1 MLIHHRYWLAP
12 STLLLL
18 WSAAPAW
25 AQTDEPPFK
34 LNAGYSRLSDSNPLR
49 LPSGTADQINTAT
62 LGFSFNTRQSL
73 QQFELD
79 VNLIDHQYQHF
90 TERNFTAHNYNA
102 AWRWALTPRLHGN
115 FTTDRKES
123 LNTDLLTSNG
133 NESLNAER
141 KDSPGSLTDAQGVPR
156 TNTNTRFDALY
167 EIDGVWRV
175 LGGVSKSTQTDLL
188 IQGQTPVQVQV
199 IGEDYRSSSA
209 DVGLRYAFTSGNA
222 LTYTARTT
230 EGNYL
235 NHLPSSDGLYDG
247 SFRQLDNE
255 MRLHWILTGNTTA
268 DISATHVNRTH
279 PHFAQLDY
287 SGLNTGIK
295 LNWNIT
301 GKTSLAASWMRE
313 LASDQHDAA
322 SPNDDF
328 NYNSTHSQ
336 TNRLSLGPVWK
347 ASAKTV
353 VRLNYEFAQ
362 RDYLD
367 SPTGVD
373 AAAQRSDT
381 MHNTILAVAW
391 QPYKYVTL
399 GASLQRATRT
409 SNLPNLDYDSNM
421 ATLSAKFSY

>member
-25 AQTDEPPFK
+25 AQEDEPPFK
-34 LNAGYSRLSDSNPLR
+34 LSAGYSRLSDSNPLR
-49 LPSGTADQINTAT
+49 LPADPNAIARQGIPNTEDQISTST

-79 VNLIDHQYQHF
+79 VNLIDYQYQNF
-90 TERNFTAHNYNA
+90 SDRNFTAHNYNA
-102 AWRWALTPRLHGN
+102 AWRWALTPRMHGN

-123 LNTDLLTSNG
+123 LNTDRK
-133 NESLNAER
+133 ESL
-141 KDSPGSLTDAQGVPR
+141 DSSADDQGVPR
-156 TNTNTRFDALY
+156 TNTNTRLDGVY
-167 EIDGVWRV
+167 ELDGVWRV
-175 LGGVSKSTQTDLL
+175 LGGVSKSTQTNLL
-188 IQGQTPVQVQV
+188 TPGQPQVQPPV
-199 IGEDYRSSSA
+199 IGEDYNSSSA
-209 DVGLRYAFTSGNA
+209 DLGLRYAFTSGSA
-222 LTYTARTT
+222 LTYTAKTT
-230 EGNYL
+230 EGKYL
-235 NHLPSSDGLYDG
+235 NHLASPDGAYDG
-247 SFRQLDNE
+247 SFSQLDNE
-255 MRLHWILTGNTTA
+255 LRLRWILTGNTTA
-268 DISATHVNRTH
+268 NFSAAHITRTH

-287 SGLNTGIK
+287 SGLNSGVS

-301 GKTSLAASWMRE
+301 GKTALAAGWTRE
-313 LASDQHDAA
+313 LASNQHVADGV
-322 SPNDDF
+322 N
-328 NYNSTHSQ
+328 NYNSTSSQ
-336 TNRLSLGPVWK
+336 TNRFSLGPVWK

-362 RDYLD
+362 RDYVG

-381 MHNTILAVAW
+381 MHNTTLAVAW

-399 GASLQRATRT
+399 GASLQKATRAST
-409 SNLPNLDYDSNM
+409 LPDLDYDSNM